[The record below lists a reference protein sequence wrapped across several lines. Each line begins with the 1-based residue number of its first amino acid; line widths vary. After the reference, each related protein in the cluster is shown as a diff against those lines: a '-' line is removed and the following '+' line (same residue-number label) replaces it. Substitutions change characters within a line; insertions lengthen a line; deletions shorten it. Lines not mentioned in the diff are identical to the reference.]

1 MIGLFLGITLMA
13 CSLDGKCNEMEFL
26 KQNKEKI
33 EQVKKDFQWLKEKQK
48 DVSDFEKLLPSRQK
62 IEEVRNKYEN
72 LTRFDENL
80 IRQFEGAILT
90 KEGQKRIWEMFFK
103 KDLPSN
109 QKVKV
114 IFYLFSRSVPKKT
127 VENVFKSA
135 EKLTGYR
142 FCGVLRGID
151 KKTISYLASIESF
164 KKGKIT
170 VKINPLIFEKA
181 GTSVVPVFV
190 LAECR
195 EDFGVLR
202 TKNCSFKAALYGDVS
217 LEFALKKFEEVEKK

>member
-13 CSLDGKCNEMEFL
+13 CSLDGKCNEREFL

-48 DVSDFEKLLPSRQK
+48 DVSDFEKLIPSRQK
-62 IEEVRNKYEN
+62 IEEVRNKYED
-72 LTRFDENL
+72 LARFDENL
-80 IRQFEGAILT
+80 IRQFEGALLT

-103 KDLPSN
+103 KDLPSS

-114 IFYLFSRSVPKKT
+114 IFYLFSRSVPRAT

-135 EKLTGYR
+135 EKLTDYR
-142 FCGVLRGID
+142 FYGVLQGID

-195 EDFGVLR
+195 ENFGILR
-202 TKNCSFKAALYGDVS
+202 TKNCSFKAVLYGDVS
-217 LEFALKKFEEVEKK
+217 LEFALKKFKEVEKQ